1 MNNSNFVHLHT
12 HTQYSLLDGA
22 CRINRLIEKAK
33 QWGMPALS
41 ITDHGNMFGA
51 VEFYQKV
58 KKAGIKP
65 IIGCEVYVA
74 PKSRKEKSS
83 RGISD
88 AAYHLV
94 LLASNWRG
102 YRNLVRLVTAGY
114 LEGFYYKPRIDKE
127 LLSRH
132 SEGLIALSACLK
144 GEIPYLLARGMK
156 TQAREVIIQYRDIMG
171 KENFFLEVQS
181 NGIPEQDVV
190 NRELLALAKELDLP
204 LVATNDCHYIERGD
218 AFSHEVLLCLQTGK
232 TLSDPK
238 RMRMSTDQF
247 YFRPPQEMIAL
258 FQEFPDAAK
267 NTLAIA
273 DRCNV
278 DFRFGQYFLP
288 DYQPPTEY
296 TLESYLEELACQGV
310 KKRYAQVLGDYDL
323 KSYLDHLNQIR
334 QGKAS
339 SDNRQDAG
347 STSQQ
352 DVESISGQDAGST
365 GSGGQEFSFQG
376 TPPQLAILER
386 MDTELRVIKKMGFP
400 GYFLVVW
407 DFVHYA
413 RSQGIAVGPGRG
425 SAAGSLIAYALGI
438 TDIDPLAYDL
448 LFERFLNP
456 ERVSMPDIDIDFCM
470 RRRDEVIS
478 YVGKRYGQDNV
489 AQIIT
494 FGTMAAKGVLRD
506 VGRVLDMPYA
516 DVDRIAKLIPNVLN
530 ISLEEAIAQE
540 ERLRNLIQEDEKV
553 ARLFEISKVLE
564 GLTRHAST
572 HAAGIVISPRPLVEF
587 LPLYKGAKDEVVCQF
602 QMKDVEKIGLLKM
615 DFLGLRTLT
624 VIQDA
629 LQLIQESRGPGESAL
644 NLDSISMEDEA
655 TFTLLK
661 EARTVGVFQLESSGM
676 RDLLRRMRPDRF
688 EDLIA
693 LVALFRPG
701 PLGSGM
707 VDDFIQRKF
716 GKVEIRYD
724 HPCLESILKETYGVI
739 VYQEQVMKIASDLA
753 GFSLG
758 DADLL
763 RRAMGKKDPEVMA
776 KQKDKFVSGASVR
789 GVDPKIADKIFNLI
803 FHFAGYGFNKSHSAA
818 YALISYRT
826 AYLKAH
832 YPVELMAALM
842 TSEMMDTDG
851 VVKFINEAKEMGIS
865 ILPPDVNESQTYFNV
880 VNGRIRFGLA
890 AIKNVG
896 ENAVSSIIKAREKG
910 EKFSDLFDFCRR
922 VDLRTVNKRVL
933 ESLVKS
939 GAFDSLGGHRA
950 QLMNALDEAAE
961 FGQMMQKARNSRQ
974 TSLFDYDEEV
984 QSSQGNGQNGDGQ
997 SHQNPPLG
1005 GLSHVMPQAEEWHE
1019 SQLLQYEKEVIG
1031 FYITGHPLNR
1041 YESDLK
1047 LYTRHTTQDISSLP
1061 AKQEVKIGGLLK
1073 LDREIFTQ
1081 KKGERMAFVT
1091 LEDIYGTVE
1100 VVLFPEIY
1108 KSAAE
1113 LVSQEAP
1120 VLIKGQVEVK
1130 DQRTNILATEVIHL
1144 DELRKKSVREL
1155 HLKLPLE
1162 NFYAQDLQG
1171 LQHLFH
1177 DHQGRCRLF
1186 LHFLPEGEKE
1196 LVFLAGPGIRVEP
1209 SEELIMEIE
1218 KRLGKGSVLLER

>member
-1 MNNSNFVHLHT
+1 MMNSTNFVHLHT

-22 CRINRLIEKAK
+22 CRINRLVEKAR
-33 QWGMPALS
+33 QWGMPALT

-58 KKAGIKP
+58 KKAGLKP

-83 RGISD
+83 RGITD
-88 AAYHLV
+88 ASHHLV
-94 LLASNWRG
+94 LLAKDQCG
-102 YRNLVRLVTAGY
+102 YQNLVRLVTAGY
-114 LEGFYYKPRIDKE
+114 LEGFYYRPRIDKE
-127 LLSRH
+127 LLSQH
-132 SEGLIALSACLK
+132 SKGLIALSACLK
-144 GEIPYLLARGMK
+144 GEIPYLLARGKK
-156 TQAREVIIQYRDIMG
+156 TEAREVIIQYRDIMG
-171 KENFFLEVQS
+171 KDNFFLEIQS
-181 NGIPEQDVV
+181 NGIPEQDIV
-190 NRELLALAKELDLP
+190 NRELVALSREMDLP
-204 LVATNDCHYIERGD
+204 LVATNDCHYIEQSE

-238 RMRMSTDQF
+238 RMRMSTDQL

-258 FQEFPDAAK
+258 FQEVPDAVK

-273 DRCNV
+273 ERCNME
-278 DFRFGQYFLP
+278 FRFGQYFLP
-288 DYQPPTEY
+288 DYQPPAGY
-296 TLESYLEELACQGV
+296 TLESYLEELACQGI
-310 KKRYAQVLGDYDL
+310 KKRYARVLGDYDL
-323 KSYLDHLNQIR
+323 KPYLEQMM
-334 QGKAS
+334 QGKIS
-339 SDNRQDAG
+339 SGSRQDTAGRQDIG
-347 STSQQ
+347 STG
-352 DVESISGQDAGST
+352 SGGPGSRGINGSGST
-365 GSGGQEFSFQG
+365 GSGGQGFSFQG
-376 TPPQLAILER
+376 TAQQRAILER
-386 MDTELRVIKKMGFP
+386 MDIELKVIEKMGFP

-407 DFVHYA
+407 DFVHHA

-425 SAAGSLIAYALGI
+425 SAAGSLVAYALGI

-478 YVGKRYGQDNV
+478 YVGKKYGQENV

-506 VGRVLDMPYA
+506 VGRVLDMPLA

-530 ISLEEAIAQE
+530 ISLEDAIAQE
-540 ERLRNLIQEDEKV
+540 ERLKNLISEDEKV

-564 GLTRHAST
+564 GTTRHAST

-587 LPLYKGAKDEVVCQF
+587 LPLYKGTKEGDEVVCQY
-602 QMKDVEKIGLLKM
+602 QMKDIEKIGLLKM

-624 VIQDA
+624 IIQDA
-629 LQLIQESRGPGESAL
+629 LQLIQESCGEEL
-644 NLDSISMEDEA
+644 NLDSISMEDAA

-716 GKVEIRYD
+716 GRVEIQYD
-724 HPCLESILKETYGVI
+724 HPCLESILWETYGVI
-739 VYQEQVMKIASDLA
+739 VYQEQVMKIASELA

-776 KQKDKFVSGASVR
+776 KQKDKFLSGASAR
-789 GVDPKIADKIFNLI
+789 GVDPKIAEKIFNLI

-818 YALISYRT
+818 YALLSYRT

-832 YPVELMAALM
+832 YSVELMAALL
-842 TSEMMDTDG
+842 TGEIEDTDG

-865 ILPPDVNESQTYFNV
+865 ILPPDVNESRTHFNV
-880 VNGRIRFGLA
+880 VDGRIRFGLA

-896 ENAVSSIIKAREKG
+896 TNAVSSIIKVREKG
-910 EKFSDLFDFCRR
+910 GKFSDLFDFCRR
-922 VDLRTVNKRVL
+922 VDMRTVNKRVL
-933 ESLVKS
+933 ESLVKA

-950 QLMNALDEAAE
+950 QLMNALDEASE
-961 FGQMMQKARNSRQ
+961 LGQMMQKAKNSRQ
-974 TSLFDYDEEV
+974 TSLFDYDEE
-984 QSSQGNGQNGDGQ
+984 QGNGQNGDGQ
-997 SHQNPPLG
+997 SSHPL
-1005 GLSHVMPQAEEWHE
+1005 PQTEEWHE
-1019 SQLLQYEKEVIG
+1019 SKRLQYEKEVIG

-1047 LYTRHTTQDISSLP
+1047 LHTRQTTQDISSLP

-1113 LVSQEAP
+1113 LVSQEAA
-1120 VLIKGQVEVK
+1120 VLIKGQVDFK
-1130 DQRTNILATEVIHL
+1130 DQRVNVLATEVIPL
-1144 DELRKKSVREL
+1144 DELRRKSIREL

-1162 NFYAQDLQG
+1162 GLTTQGLQD

-1177 DHQGRCRLF
+1177 NHQGRCGVF
-1186 LHFLPEGEKE
+1186 LHFLPKGEKESIEGGKE
-1196 LVFLAGPGIRVEP
+1196 LVFLADSSIRVEP
-1209 SEELIMEIE
+1209 SEELVMEIE

>member
-22 CRINRLIEKAK
+22 CRIDRLVEKAR
-33 QWGMPALS
+33 QWGMPALA

-58 KKAGIKP
+58 KKAGLKP

-83 RGISD
+83 RGITD
-88 AAYHLV
+88 AAHHLV
-94 LLASNWRG
+94 LLARDHSG
-102 YRNLVRLVTAGY
+102 YQNLIRLVTSSY

-127 LLSRH
+127 LLSQH
-132 SEGLIALSACLK
+132 AGGLIALSACLK

-156 TQAREVIIQYRDIMG
+156 KEARDVIGQYRDIMG
-171 KENFFLEVQS
+171 KGSFFLEVQS
-181 NGIPEQDVV
+181 NGILEQDVV
-190 NRELLALAKELDLP
+190 NRELVALAREFDLP
-204 LVATNDCHYIERGD
+204 LVATNDCHYIERSE

-232 TLSDPK
+232 TLNDPK

-247 YFRPPQEMIAL
+247 YFRSPQEMSVL
-258 FQEFPDAAK
+258 FQEIPDAVS
-267 NTLAIA
+267 NTIAIA
-273 DRCNV
+273 EACTM
-278 DFRFGQYFLP
+278 DFRFGQYYLP
-288 DYQPPTEY
+288 KYPLPAGFS
-296 TLESYLEELACQGV
+296 LESYLEQLTCQGV
-310 KKRYAQVLGDYDL
+310 KKRYAGVLGEYDL
-323 KSYLDHLNQIR
+323 NPYVDFMRQRKS
-334 QGKAS
+334 S
-339 SDNRQDAG
+339 SDDQQDAG
-347 STSQQ
+347 SPASFQ
-352 DVESISGQDAGST
+352 G
-365 GSGGQEFSFQG
+365 FSFQG
-376 TPPQLAILER
+376 TPQQRAVLER
-386 MDTELRVIKKMGFP
+386 MDTELRVIEKMGFA

-407 DFVHYA
+407 DFVHHA

-425 SAAGSLIAYALGI
+425 SAAGSLVAYALGI

-478 YVGKRYGQDNV
+478 YVGKRYGQENV

-506 VGRVLDMPYA
+506 VGRVLDMPLA
-516 DVDRIAKLIPNVLN
+516 EVDRIAKLIPNILN
-530 ISLEEAIAQE
+530 ISLDEAIEQE
-540 ERLRNLIQEDEKV
+540 ERLKNLIAEDEKV

-564 GLTRHAST
+564 GTTRHAST

-587 LPLYKGAKDEVVCQF
+587 LPLYKGSKEGDEVVCQF
-602 QMKDVEKIGLLKM
+602 QMKDIEKIGLLKM

-629 LQLIQESRGPGESAL
+629 LQLIQESRGETL

-661 EARTVGVFQLESSGM
+661 EARTIGVFQLESSGM
-676 RDLLRRMRPDRF
+676 RDLLRRMKPDRF

-739 VYQEQVMKIASDLA
+739 VYQEQVMKIASELA

-776 KQKDKFVSGASVR
+776 RQKDKFLSGASAR
-789 GVDPKIADKIFNLI
+789 GVDPNIAEKIFNLI

-832 YPVELMAALM
+832 YPVELMAALL
-842 TSEMMDTDG
+842 TSEMEDTDG
-851 VVKFINEAKEMGIS
+851 VVKFINEAKEMGIG
-865 ILPPDVNESQTYFNV
+865 ILPPDVNESRIYFTV
-880 VNGRIRFGLA
+880 VNGCIRFGLA

-896 ENAVSSIIKAREKG
+896 ENAVASIIKAREKG
-910 EKFSDLFDFCRR
+910 GRFCDLFDFCRR
-922 VDLRTVNKRVL
+922 VDLRAVNKRVL

-950 QLMNALDEAAE
+950 QLMKALDEAAE

-984 QSSQGNGQNGDGQ
+984 KSGQGKGQNGDGQ
-997 SHQNPPLG
+997 SHVL
-1005 GLSHVMPQAEEWHE
+1005 PQTEEWHE
-1019 SQLLQYEKEVIG
+1019 SQLLQYEKEVVG

-1047 LYTRHTTQDISSLP
+1047 LHTRHTTQDISSLS

-1073 LDREIFTQ
+1073 MGREIFTQ

-1091 LEDIYGTVE
+1091 LEDTYGTVE

-1113 LVSQEAP
+1113 LVSREAP

-1130 DQRTNILATEVIHL
+1130 DQRTNVLATEVIPL
-1144 DELRKKSVREL
+1144 DELRRKSVREL

-1162 NFYAQDLQG
+1162 NLHAPDLQS
-1171 LQHLFH
+1171 LRQLFH
-1177 DHQGRCRLF
+1177 AHQGRCRLF
-1186 LHFLPEGEKE
+1186 LHFLPEGERE
-1196 LVFLAGPGIRVEP
+1196 FIFLAGADIRVEP

>member
-1 MNNSNFVHLHT
+1 MNSSDFVHLHT

-33 QWGMPALS
+33 QWGMPAVA

-51 VEFYQKV
+51 VEFYQTV
-58 KKAGIKP
+58 KKAGLKP

-83 RGISD
+83 TRGITD
-88 AAYHLV
+88 ASYHLV
-94 LLASNWRG
+94 LLAKDWSG
-102 YRNLVRLVTAGY
+102 YQNLVRLVTSGY
-114 LEGFYYKPRIDKE
+114 LEGFYYRPRIDKE
-127 LLSRH
+127 LLSQH
-132 SEGLIALSACLK
+132 AQGLIALSACLK

-156 TQAREVIIQYRDIMG
+156 QEAREVIVQYRDIMG

-181 NGIPEQDVV
+181 NGIPEQDQV
-190 NRELLALAKELDLP
+190 NRELVALAKELDLA
-204 LVATNDCHYIERGD
+204 LVATNDCHYIEKSE

-232 TLSDPK
+232 TLNDPK

-247 YFRPPQEMIAL
+247 YFRPPEEMIAL
-258 FQEFPDAAK
+258 FQEIPEAVK

-273 DRCNV
+273 ERCTV
-278 DFRFGQYFLP
+278 EFQFGQYFLP
-288 DYQPPTEY
+288 NYQPPDGF
-296 TLESYLEELACQGV
+296 TLESYLEELACQGTM
-310 KKRYAQVLGDYDL
+310 KRYHGVLGDGCDP
-323 KSYLDHLNQIR
+323 KIYLDQIR
-334 QGKAS
+334 QGTAS
-339 SDNRQDAG
+339 S
-347 STSQQ
+347 S
-352 DVESISGQDAGST
+352 E
-365 GSGGQEFSFQG
+365 GGGVKSMSFQG
-376 TPPQLAILER
+376 TPQQRIILER
-386 MDTELRVIKKMGFP
+386 LDTELKVIKKMGFP

-413 RSQGIAVGPGRG
+413 RSKGIAVGPGRG
-425 SAAGSLIAYALGI
+425 SAAGSLVAYALGI

-478 YVGKRYGQDNV
+478 YVGKRYGQENV

-506 VGRVLDMPYA
+506 VGRVLDMDYA
-516 DVDRIAKLIPNVLN
+516 DVDRIAKLIPAVLN
-530 ISLEEAIAQE
+530 ISLEEALQQE

-587 LPLYKGAKDEVVCQF
+587 LPLYKGSKEGDEIVCQF
-602 QMKDVEKIGLLKM
+602 QMKDIEKIGLLKM

-629 LQLIQESRGPGESAL
+629 LQLIFESRKEQLDL
-644 NLDSISMEDEA
+644 NAISMEDEA
-655 TFTLLK
+655 TFNLLK
-661 EARTVGVFQLESSGM
+661 EARTVGIFQLESSGM
-676 RDLLRRMRPDRF
+676 RDLLRRMKPDRF

-716 GKVEIRYD
+716 GKVAIRYD

-739 VYQEQVMKIASDLA
+739 VYQEQVMKIASELA

-763 RRAMGKKDPEVMA
+763 RRAMGKKDPAVMA
-776 KQKDKFVSGASVR
+776 RQKDKFMSGASAR
-789 GVDPKIADKIFNLI
+789 GVDSQIAEKIFNLI

-842 TSEMMDTDG
+842 TSEMENTDD
-851 VVKFINEAKEMGIS
+851 VVKFINEAREMGIA

-880 VNGRIRFGLA
+880 VDGRIRFGLA

-896 ENAVSSIIKAREKG
+896 ENAVAAIIRAREKG
-910 EKFSDLFDFCRR
+910 GKFSDLFDFCRR
-922 VDLRTVNKRVL
+922 VDLRPVNKRVM

-950 QLMNALDEAAE
+950 QMIHALDEAVE
-961 FGQMMQKARNSRQ
+961 FGQMMQKAKNSRQ
-974 TSLFDYDEEV
+974 TSLFDYDEE
-984 QSSQGNGQNGDGQ
+984 QENGGDG
-997 SHQNPPLG
+997 
-1005 GLSHVMPQAEEWHE
+1005 GLAHALPQAEVWHE

-1061 AKQEVKIGGLLK
+1061 AKQEIKIGGLLK
-1073 LDREIFTQ
+1073 LDREILTH

-1100 VVLFPEIY
+1100 VVLFPEVY

-1113 LVSQEAP
+1113 LVSQEVP
-1120 VLIKGQVEVK
+1120 VLIKGQVDIK
-1130 DQRTNILATEVIHL
+1130 DERTNVLATEVIPL
-1144 DELRKKSVREL
+1144 DELRKKLVREL

-1162 NFYAQDLQG
+1162 GLTSQDLQE
-1171 LQHLFH
+1171 LHHIFH
-1177 DHQGRCRLF
+1177 NHQGRCRLY
-1186 LHFLPEGEKE
+1186 LHFLSEGEKE
-1196 LVFLAGPGIRVEP
+1196 LIFLAGPGIRVEP